1 MDGTLLV
8 VSALVLVLA
17 ALAWWRGGGELVR
30 AGLVGGV
37 GLLTRFGLVLVVS
50 FLAAGL
56 AEVLIPRDA
65 IRGWLGGETGVRGIL
80 LATGAGM
87 LTPSG
92 PFVAFP
98 IAAVLARSGAGAA
111 SLVAYV
117 TGWALLALHRLVAW
131 EVPIL
136 GARFALLRWG
146 VSLALPVLAGL
157 LTRLIVRH
165 TSPPL

>member
-136 GARFALLRWG
+136 GARFALLRWS
-146 VSLALPVLAGL
+146 VSIVLPLLAGL
-157 LTRLIVRH
+157 LARALAR
-165 TSPPL
+165 S